1 MYNFSVNIIKTS
13 TYSSSKDSKETLIW
27 SSFFSLSSCKHE
39 GRSLCWWKSTFS
51 LLFKVLQQRNILVSS
66 DVSFRMML
74 ASHLH
79 KNDPSFLLW
88 AWQTPSPA
96 YTEEKKVLRF
106 KIKHKIHEMRS
117 KDDLILHSVHS
128 VAAWLQSHLTASP
141 GKKAKTCLLP
151 TSTPKL
157 PTQWNISI
165 YLVHD
170 SLILPLIGL
179 QSDPEKHIRFLAD
192 VQLSKS
198 LFSYF
203 VCLLFV
209 LCVHLSAV
217 RLFKRA
223 YQSLLPGRLFI
234 LELQLWNSHS
244 QRCLVWRAHLQTHN
258 YAVSDPVQQHFGA
271 VWVVLV
277 SHTLHT
283 QI

>member
-1 MYNFSVNIIKTS
+1 MWHVTIRSESAFILTPAVLLTLTADAPPCESEKMKLWGC
-13 TYSSSKDSKETLIW
+13 SSELLM
-27 SSFFSLSSCKHE
+27 FSLFNQHFVPLT
-39 GRSLCWWKSTFS
+39 GTQVPPLPPVDAAASLPVFTELFS

-96 YTEEKKVLRF
+96 YTEEKKVLTF

-151 TSTPKL
+151 TSTSEL

-165 YLVHD
+165 YL
-170 SLILPLIGL
+170 
-179 QSDPEKHIRFLAD
+179 E
-192 VQLSKS
+192 
-198 LFSYF
+198 Y
-203 VCLLFV
+203 
-209 LCVHLSAV
+209 
-217 RLFKRA
+217 
-223 YQSLLPGRLFI
+223 
-234 LELQLWNSHS
+234 
-244 QRCLVWRAHLQTHN
+244 
-258 YAVSDPVQQHFGA
+258 
-271 VWVVLV
+271 
-277 SHTLHT
+277 LHT
-283 QI
+283 SPWFPHFTSDWGPIRPWETY